1 MKSSLLSLRG
11 FAFVVSIVVAAPLV
25 GCTSATGDDGSSDG
39 LVGAPEPSDDTDG
52 RGTESVVGSVT
63 PGETLK
69 TNAPLNLRTAPSTS
83 AKILHVIPQGAT
95 VTVVSGTPK
104 NGWYNIRH
112 DGVDG
117 WSYGIYLDKVSS
129 GGGGVTGLASCNP
142 ARASGVVSA
151 SQKALLDLIGY
162 TEGTAGHGE
171 DGYNVTFAYHYFDD
185 CNHHPDLDICSGGY
199 CSTAAGR
206 YQFLYTTWT
215 GLHLPNFRPENQT
228 LGAMKLISGR
238 GASIPSG
245 RPLTATE
252 FVDVMDKISYEWA
265 SLPPG
270 RYGQPSYTMSQART
284 KYCSLAH
291 C

>member
-1 MKSSLLSLRG
+1 MNAPSIARRLALLVSLS
-11 FAFVVSIVVAAPLV
+11 FAVVPLAA
-25 GCTSATGDDGSSDG
+25 CTGASGGDNGD
-39 LVGAPEPSDDTDG
+39 LVGADEPDDGTDG
-52 RGTESVVGSVT
+52 RATESVVGGVT
-63 PGETLK
+63 VGEELK
-69 TNAPLNLRTAPSTS
+69 TNAALNLRTGPGKTYR
-83 AKILHVIPQGAT
+83 ILQVIPQGAL
-95 VTVVSGTPK
+95 VTVVSATPK

-112 DGVDG
+112 NGTDG
-117 WSYGIYLDKVSS
+117 WSYGIYLDKVGST
-129 GGGGVTGLASCNP
+129 GGGVTGLASCNP
-142 ARASGVVSA
+142 ARAVGVVSA
-151 SQKALLDLIGY
+151 DQKALLDLIGY

-228 LGAMKLISGR
+228 LGAMKLISYR

-252 FVDVMDKISYEWA
+252 FVDVMNKISWEWA

-270 RYGQPSYTMSQART
+270 RYGQPSKTMNEART